1 LIQAGYQL
9 VDTVYDHGEFAVRG
23 SIVDVYASG
32 QEAPIRID
40 LFDDEIET
48 LKYFDPETQR
58 TTQTIKAIP
67 NFTCKRIS
75 FQRSARVIRD
85 RYAEIS
91 NCKSKEKPN
100 LSGCVRRNCITWFGV
115 LFAFIL

>member
-40 LFDDEIET
+40 LFDDEIDT

-58 TTQTIKAIP
+58 TTQTIQQ
-67 NFTCKRIS
+67 FRILPAKIS
-75 FQRSARVIRD
+75 TQRSASI
-85 RYAEIS
+85 I
-91 NCKSKEKPN
+91 P
-100 LSGCVRRNCITWFGV
+100 
-115 LFAFIL
+115 